1 MSKNSK
7 NPVSVTKPFTV
18 ETFMK
23 QVTEFKI
30 TANVITDFIQAL
42 DELVTKITKASETFA
57 TKEKRKTIMPQDL
70 EKALEEILKTGP
82 LTVDELTQKIEP
94 LSIIELAD
102 LSNKIKIMANDLLK
116 PKSKQQAKR
125 KK

>member
-1 MSKNSK
+1 MSQKAKNSI
-7 NPVSVTKPFTV
+7 SVTKPFTL

-30 TANVITDFIQAL
+30 TANVYTDFIQAL

-102 LSNKIKIMANDLLK
+102 LSNKIKIMADDLLK
-116 PKSKQQAKR
+116 PKSKLQAKR

>member
-7 NPVSVTKPFTV
+7 NSVSVTKPFTL

-94 LSIIELAD
+94 LSIIELAN
-102 LSNKIKIMANDLLK
+102 LSNKIKIMADDLLK
-116 PKSKQQAKR
+116 PKSKLQVKR